1 MTDKPGVNDLV
12 ILRIVE
18 RLADMEVITHM
29 EKGDSGCVEND
40 SFEVLDMDNYI
51 KRRKE

>member
-1 MTDKPGVNDLV
+1 MNDLV
-12 ILRIVE
+12 ILGIVE
-18 RLADMEVITHM
+18 RPEEAKADMEVITHM

-40 SFEVLDMDNYI
+40 SFEVLDTEKDV